1 MGLGIDINIL
11 VAQIVN
17 FLIVA
22 FVLQRFLYKPV
33 ISMLDKRRKEVEEGL
48 KLKADME
55 EEKEKL
61 SERRKKVVKEAN
73 AEAQRIVAAAVAD
86 AKKEGERILADAHA
100 ESKAEFDKRMAE
112 VVRERS
118 KIIDEA
124 RAKALEYAI
133 VLSEKIL
140 GAKLT
145 KAEQE
150 RLLKDSIE
158 RVQRA

>member
-17 FLIVA
+17 FLIVV
-22 FVLQRFLYKPV
+22 FVLQKLLYKPV
-33 ISMLDKRRKEVEEGL
+33 MTMLDKRRREVEEGL
-48 KLKADME
+48 KLKADMDD
-55 EEKEKL
+55 EKEKL
-61 SERRKKVVKEAN
+61 VERRKKIVKEAN

-86 AKKEGERILADAHA
+86 AKKEGEQILTDARTEA
-100 ESKAEFDKRMAE
+100 KTEMDKRLAE
-112 VVRERS
+112 VARERS

-124 RAKALEYAI
+124 REKALEYAI

-140 GAKLT
+140 GAKLN

>member
-11 VAQIVN
+11 VAQIIN
-17 FLIVA
+17 FGIVV

-33 ISMLDKRRKEVEEGL
+33 LSMLDKRRKEAEESL
-48 KLKADME
+48 KLKAEME
-55 EEKEKL
+55 DEKEKQA
-61 SERRKKVVKEAN
+61 ERRKKIVKEAN
-73 AEAQRIVAAAVAD
+73 TEAQRIVAAAVAD
-86 AKKEGERILADAHA
+86 AKKEGERILEEARTEAKL
-100 ESKAEFDKRMAE
+100 ELDKRMAE
-112 VVRERS
+112 VARERS

-124 RAKALEYAI
+124 RQKALEYAI

>member
-17 FLIVA
+17 FLIVV
-22 FVLQRFLYKPV
+22 FVLQKLLYKPV
-33 ISMLDKRRKEVEEGL
+33 MAMLDKRRKEAEEGI

-55 EEKEKL
+55 VEHEKL
-61 SERRKKVVKEAN
+61 AERRKKIIKEAN
-73 AEAQRIVAAAVAD
+73 AEGQRIVAAAVTD
-86 AKKEGERILADAHA
+86 AKKEGERIIEEARI
-100 ESKAEFDKRMAE
+100 ESKAEFEKRMAE
-112 VVRERS
+112 VTRERS
-118 KIIDEA
+118 KTIDEA
-124 RAKALEYAI
+124 RQKALEYAI

>member
-1 MGLGIDINIL
+1 MGLGIDIKIL
-11 VAQIVN
+11 AAQIIN
-17 FLIVA
+17 FAIVVY
-22 FVLQRFLYKPV
+22 VLQRFLYKPV
-33 ISMLDKRRKEVEEGL
+33 LSMLDKRRREIEEGL

-61 SERRKKVVKEAN
+61 VERRKKIVKDAN
-73 AEAQRIVAAAVAD
+73 SEAQRIVAAAVTD
-86 AKKEGERILADAHA
+86 AKKEGERIVEEARVEA
-100 ESKAEFDKRMAE
+100 KQEFDKRMAE
-112 VVRERS
+112 VARERT
-118 KIIDEA
+118 KTIDEA
-124 RAKALEYAI
+124 RQKALEYAVI
-133 VLSEKIL
+133 LSEKIL

>member
-11 VAQIVN
+11 VAQIIN
-17 FLIVA
+17 FAIVV

-33 ISMLDKRRKEVEEGL
+33 LTMLDKRRKEIQVGL
-48 KLKADME
+48 QLKADME

-61 SERRKKVVKEAN
+61 ADKRKKIVKEASV
-73 AEAQRIVAAAVAD
+73 EAQRIVAAAITD
-86 AKKEGERILADAHA
+86 AKKEGERIIEEARVEA
-100 ESKAEFDKRMAE
+100 KAEFDKKMAE
-112 VVRERS
+112 VSRERA
-118 KIIDEA
+118 KIVDEA
-124 RAKALEYAI
+124 RQKALDYAI
-133 VLSEKIL
+133 ILSEKIL

>member
-11 VAQIVN
+11 VAQIIN
-17 FLIVA
+17 FAIVV

-33 ISMLDKRRKEVEEGL
+33 LTMLDKRRKEIQVGL
-48 KLKADME
+48 LLKTDME

-61 SERRKKVVKEAN
+61 ADKRKKIVKEASV
-73 AEAQRIVAAAVAD
+73 EAQRIVAAAITD
-86 AKKEGERILADAHA
+86 AKKEGERIIEEARVEA
-100 ESKAEFDKRMAE
+100 KAEFDKKMAE
-112 VVRERS
+112 VSRERA
-118 KIIDEA
+118 KIVDEA
-124 RAKALEYAI
+124 RQKALDYAI
-133 VLSEKIL
+133 ILSEKIL